1 MVMESLVVALLYIQ
15 LPSWRGWEE
24 GLLKWV
30 GGALG
35 GEKGGGLVKLSTSG
49 LDHSERNCMLLF
61 SLACCHPPTLLLL
74 MICPITSIAP
84 GNHLFVGIPDLNKA
98 G

>member
-35 GEKGGGLVKLSTSG
+35 GEKGDGLVKLSTSG
-49 LDHSERNCMLLF
+49 LDRSERTCKISNYSYNCYVKRVEDRFPLF
-61 SLACCHPPTLLLL
+61 PVTTTGKCYLCT
-74 MICPITSIAP
+74 
-84 GNHLFVGIPDLNKA
+84 
-98 G
+98 